1 MKLFL
6 PLLAGRVT
14 RIARGFLVRVKLGM
28 GLQALHLL
36 AFLGLGLFTGSG
48 FGGDAGGFAF
58 LGFALGARFF
68 LDLAL
73 FLALGPFGGNLR
85 ALGIELRL
93 LGGDFRHLGAH
104 FVELFLARLGGVLLA
119 VGEFV
124 GIGTTHAKLISSFF
138 WTG

>member
-14 RIARGFLVRVKLGM
+14 RIARGFLVGEKLGM

-48 FGGDAGGFAF
+48 FG
-58 LGFALGARFF
+58 LALGACFF

-73 FLALGPFGGNLR
+73 FLALGAFGGDLR